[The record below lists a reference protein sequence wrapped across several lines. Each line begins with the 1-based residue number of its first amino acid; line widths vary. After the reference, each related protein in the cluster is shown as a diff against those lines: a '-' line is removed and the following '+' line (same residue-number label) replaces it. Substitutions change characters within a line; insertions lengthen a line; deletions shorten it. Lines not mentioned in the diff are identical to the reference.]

1 MPISTA
7 LKNLAKQAHLKCIFS
22 PRMDPWPSDSEQ
34 PQINARWEKITATQA
49 FFAICENYD
58 LNVIKYPD
66 SGIIRVEPAD

>member
-1 MPISTA
+1 
-7 LKNLAKQAHLKCIFS
+7 
-22 PRMDPWPSDSEQ
+22 MDPWPSDSEQ